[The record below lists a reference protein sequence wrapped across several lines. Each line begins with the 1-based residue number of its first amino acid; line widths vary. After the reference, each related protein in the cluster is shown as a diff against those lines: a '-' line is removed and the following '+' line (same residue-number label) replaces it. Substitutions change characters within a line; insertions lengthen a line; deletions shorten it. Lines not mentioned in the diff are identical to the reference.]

1 MNNLIYLY
9 ELDSVRNSP
18 EEVEYAQQALFEELV
33 MNGNIVVLSFN
44 QLTDSKSFVSLIQ
57 DNNFYPNIIKLFK
70 NGWIRVSLYCP
81 YRTASQYMQE
91 AISKCLIEDEGTM
104 ENTFLFSALPVK
116 TTEKNLLKHMADAL
130 KFSDLQLLEVNKD
143 RFTDEDGQLDEAANN
158 NRIQYLTRYL
168 HMILTISQEKLAFNE
183 PKISN
188 NNERRNCFLDYII
201 EARKIL
207 ASSPNKTFS
216 EAALEIQKLE
226 QSLCGK
232 NGIQNRSI
240 WHKYLQDSR
249 EQKELNF
256 SPDLDKIIEGVIDL
270 CYNFQVENS
279 INGVL
284 KHYLE
289 EEFEN
294 EFLLRLKCYLQLEPY
309 HNFLQPESN
318 EWRAIPARKD
328 LKWSTAARIHDK
340 PLGDFRFSR
349 FNIPKAPDIKDYM
362 NEVYEQVLI
371 NHRKKWEA
379 QKWKLLIGR
388 FFILGMNA
396 LIFFML
402 NCLIGKIQNDF
413 GSLSNNVWINLLI
426 TIFFFGLI
434 NSWIMQVLCIP
445 DVLETAKNIR
455 TSIID
460 FKVMWK
466 TQRGFAYN
474 SDIVKKFL
482 KEQENGARMETVR

>member
-1 MNNLIYLY
+1 M
-9 ELDSVRNSP
+9 
-18 EEVEYAQQALFEELV
+18 EYAQQTLFEELV

-216 EAALEIQKLE
+216 E
-226 QSLCGK
+226 
-232 NGIQNRSI
+232 
-240 WHKYLQDSR
+240 
-249 EQKELNF
+249 
-256 SPDLDKIIEGVIDL
+256 
-270 CYNFQVENS
+270 
-279 INGVL
+279 
-284 KHYLE
+284 
-289 EEFEN
+289 
-294 EFLLRLKCYLQLEPY
+294 
-309 HNFLQPESN
+309 
-318 EWRAIPARKD
+318 
-328 LKWSTAARIHDK
+328 TA
-340 PLGDFRFSR
+340 
-349 FNIPKAPDIKDYM
+349 
-362 NEVYEQVLI
+362 
-371 NHRKKWEA
+371 
-379 QKWKLLIGR
+379 
-388 FFILGMNA
+388 
-396 LIFFML
+396 
-402 NCLIGKIQNDF
+402 
-413 GSLSNNVWINLLI
+413 
-426 TIFFFGLI
+426 
-434 NSWIMQVLCIP
+434 
-445 DVLETAKNIR
+445 
-455 TSIID
+455 
-460 FKVMWK
+460 
-466 TQRGFAYN
+466 
-474 SDIVKKFL
+474 
-482 KEQENGARMETVR
+482 